1 MRALLVEDDAV
12 SARLVRAAIEPQGFV
27 VETSE
32 DGEDGLELAK
42 LYDFDIAVVDLRLP
56 DMDGAEVVRR
66 MRSANVATPV
76 LMLSGVDD
84 RREKVRALVCGADD
98 YLAKPFDQE
107 ELTARLRAI
116 VRRSKGHAASAI
128 RTGRMVIDLDARS
141 VEIDGK
147 PLSVTPKEYGILELL
162 SLRRG
167 KTLTKEAFLD
177 HLYGGMDE
185 PDQKIVDVF
194 ICKLRKKIAAVAGD
208 SGGIQTVLGA
218 GLRAAGGGGSDAG
231 IGGRRG
237 SAVPG
242 RRRGGR
248 IRAPWAGRARAV
260 AAATVA
266 TGLTAAETAPLRQGG
281 NLATPRA
288 ACHRSWT

>member
-32 DGEDGLELAK
+32 GGEDGLELAK

-194 ICKLRKKIAAVAGD
+194 ICKLRKNIAAVAGD
-208 SGGIQTVLGA
+208 SGGIQTVWGQGYVLREAGA
-218 GLRAAGGGGSDAG
+218 ATPGLAEG
-231 IGGRRG
+231 
-237 SAVPG
+237 
-242 RRRGGR
+242 
-248 IRAPWAGRARAV
+248 
-260 AAATVA
+260 AAAPFLAGDAVG
-266 TGLTAAETAPLRQGG
+266 GLGRHGLGELELLLLQLLPPG
-281 NLATPRA
+281 
-288 ACHRSWT
+288 